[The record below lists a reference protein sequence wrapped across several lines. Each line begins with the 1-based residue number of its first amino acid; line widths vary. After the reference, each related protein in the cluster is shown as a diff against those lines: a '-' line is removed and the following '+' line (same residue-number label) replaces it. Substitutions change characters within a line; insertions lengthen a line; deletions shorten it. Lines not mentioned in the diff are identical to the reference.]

1 MSVIT
6 GSVADES
13 PEQRRQRL
21 AQLLRARAQQ
31 QPKRFP
37 LSFAQQR
44 LWFLDELEG
53 GSTFSYNIPVVLRLK
68 GRLEE
73 QVLERCFKEIIRRH
87 DSLRTTFEL
96 NRATGDTEQV
106 IHHSTPF
113 HLESMDLSDI
123 PEGQRLE
130 RARARANDESQSP
143 FNLSTGPLLRA
154 SLIRLAD
161 NDHVLLIT
169 IHHIVSDGWSVG
181 VIIKELKAHYEAF
194 ARGEKSS
201 LPELPIQYADFAHW
215 QRNRMQGE
223 VLERQLVYWRKQLG
237 GRLPVLELPTSGPRP
252 ARHTQN
258 GAVRVWELPRDIT
271 DGVKSLSQAEGVT
284 LFMTLIAAFKVLL
297 LRYTSQQDMLV
308 GTPIANRNRTEVEG
322 LIGLFIN
329 TLVLRTDMSG
339 DPSFRELLSR
349 VKEVALG
356 AYGNQDVPFE
366 KLVEELQP
374 ERDLSRT
381 PLFQVMF
388 VMQNNPMPELKL
400 GNVTMSPVIIEGATS
415 KFDLTLSIM
424 EEADGN
430 MSGWLEYNT
439 DLFDQ
444 PMVESMIGHYNTLLR
459 GIITNAD
466 ERVSRLPIL
475 TDPERKRLLVEFND
489 TASDYPLSNS
499 VHQLFEAEAKRA
511 PNAVAVIYEGQK
523 LTYAELNHKAD
534 QIACR
539 LQAVGV
545 GPESL
550 VGISME
556 RSVEMVLAIFGILKA
571 GGAYVP
577 LDPTYP
583 KDRLAFMAE
592 DAGVKLILTD
602 SRVLQQLDDIRVTTL
617 CLDKEWETTIPSDN
631 DSPTSGDDQQSAA
644 ASENIAYVIYTS
656 GSTGKPKGVMT
667 PHEAVTNMI
676 LWMQATYEMT
686 PADRLLQKTA
696 LSFDASAWEFFWP
709 LVTGATLVLA
719 RPYAEKDGDYM
730 VKTLQEQG
738 VTVLQL
744 VPSLLKLLVE
754 QEGFENC
761 RSLRHVFC
769 GGEALPAAVC
779 ERFFE
784 RLPQARLTNVY
795 GPTETTMHVTV
806 WECQKDTPERV
817 VPIGRPVGNT
827 QAYILDENM
836 QPVPIGVPGE
846 LCIGGVQV
854 ARGYL
859 NRPELTAERFI
870 ADPFN
875 KRQGRKLYRTG
886 DLTRFRPDGG
896 IEFLGRID
904 HQVKIRGYRIELG
917 EIESVL
923 RQHSAISDVIVMA
936 REDVPGDKRLIAYVL
951 GKPDHKLKSSELHN
965 HLLAKLPDYMVPSA
979 FVLLDKMPL
988 LSNGKVDRE
997 ALPTP
1002 EYSRQLLE
1010 EEYVAPRN
1018 EVEQS
1023 LVKIFAE
1030 VLGLDKI
1037 GVNDNFF
1044 LLGGH
1049 SLSAT
1054 QVITRLRETLHADV
1068 PLRRIFEEP
1077 TVSGLATAVEEFK
1090 TRPQDDGIEVISR
1103 DRDEEDEPLSA
1114 LLEQMTKE
1122 ELQALLMDV
1131 TGKKKQ

>member
-1 MSVIT
+1 VTTDSI
-6 GSVADES
+6 ANEN
-13 PEQRRQRL
+13 PEQRRERL
-21 AQLLRARAQQ
+21 AQLLRERARQR
-31 QPKRFP
+31 PNRFP

-53 GSTFSYNIPVVLRLK
+53 GRTIAYNIPVVLRLK
-68 GRLEE
+68 GHLEQ
-73 QVLERCFKEIIRRH
+73 QVLEQCFKEIIRRH
-87 DSLRTTFEL
+87 DSLRTTFEI
-96 NRATGDTEQV
+96 NRANGETVQV
-106 IHHSTPF
+106 IHHSAPF
-113 HLESMDLSDI
+113 RLETIDLSDT
-123 PEGQRLE
+123 PEEQRLE
-130 RARARANDESQSP
+130 RARAHANNESKSP
-143 FNLSTGPLLRA
+143 FNLSTGPLVRA
-154 SLIRLAD
+154 SLLRLGED
-161 NDHVLLIT
+161 DHVLLLT
-169 IHHIVSDGWSVG
+169 IHHIVADGWSVG
-181 VIIKELKAHYEAF
+181 VIIKELKALYEAF
-194 ARGEKSS
+194 ARGEKSP

-223 VLERQLVYWRKQLG
+223 VLEKQLVYWRKQLN
-237 GRLPVLELPTSGPRP
+237 GRLPVLELPTRGARP
-252 ARHTQN
+252 SRHTQN

-284 LFMTLIAAFKVLL
+284 LFMTLIAAYKVLL
-297 LRYTSQQDMLV
+297 LRYTGQRDMLV
-308 GTPIANRNRTEVEG
+308 GTPIANRNRREVEG

-329 TLVLRTDMSG
+329 TLVLRTDLSG
-339 DPSFRELLSR
+339 DPTFRELLGR

-356 AYGNQDVPFE
+356 AYANQDVPFE

-400 GNVTMSPVIIEGATS
+400 GGMTMSPLIIEGATS

-444 PMVESMIGHYNTLLR
+444 VQIESLIGHYNTLLR
-459 GIITNAD
+459 GIINNP
-466 ERVSRLPIL
+466 EEKLSRLPIL
-475 TDPERKRLLVEFND
+475 TDAERRRLLVEFND
-489 TASDYPLSNS
+489 TAADYEFGNC
-499 VHQLFEAEAKRA
+499 VHRLFEAQAERT
-511 PNAVAVIYEGQK
+511 PDAVAVIFEDQK
-523 LTYAELNHKAD
+523 LTYGELNRKAD
-534 QIACR
+534 QMARR
-539 LQAVGV
+539 LKAAGV
-545 GPESL
+545 GTESL
-550 VGISME
+550 VGVSLE
-556 RSVEMVLAIFGILKA
+556 RSIEMVLAIFGILKA

-577 LDPTYP
+577 LDPSYP

-592 DAGVKLILTD
+592 DAGVKLIPTASHL
-602 SRVLQQLDDIRVTTL
+602 LPQLEAIKATPL
-617 CLDKEWETTIPSDN
+617 CLDKEWDTAIPGDN
-631 DSPTSGDDQQSAA
+631 DSQTPVDDRLSTVVAK
-644 ASENIAYVIYTS
+644 NIAYVIYTS

-686 PADRLLQKTA
+686 PADRLLQKTS

-709 LVTGATLVLA
+709 LVTGATLVIA

-754 QEGFENC
+754 QEGFEKC
-761 RSLRHVFC
+761 SSLKYVFC
-769 GGEALPAAVC
+769 GGEALPAAVA
-779 ERFFE
+779 ERFLE
-784 RLPQARLTNVY
+784 RLPRARLTNVY
-795 GPTETTMHVTV
+795 GPTETTMHVTT
-806 WECQKDTPERV
+806 WECGKDTEERI

-827 QAYILDENM
+827 QAYILDANM

-870 ADPFN
+870 ADPFSN
-875 KRQGRKLYRTG
+875 QVGQKLYRTG
-886 DLTRFRPDGG
+886 DLASFRPDGS
-896 IEFLGRID
+896 IKFLGRID

-923 RQHSAISDVIVMA
+923 RQHEAISDVIVMA
-936 REDVPGDKRLIAYVL
+936 REDSPGDKRLIAYVQP
-951 GKPDHKLKSSELHN
+951 KPDQKPKSSELQN

-979 FVLLDKMPL
+979 FVLLDQMPL
-988 LSNGKVDRE
+988 LSNGKVNLE
-997 ALPTP
+997 ALPAP
-1002 EYSRQLLE
+1002 EYSRQVLE

-1018 EVEQS
+1018 EVEQA
-1023 LVKIFAE
+1023 LATIFAE
-1030 VLGLDKI
+1030 VLSLEKI

-1054 QVITRLRETLHADV
+1054 QVITRLRETMQIDV
-1068 PLRRIFEEP
+1068 PLRQIFESP
-1077 TVSGLATAVEEFK
+1077 TVSGLAKVVEEFK
-1090 TRPQDDGIEVISR
+1090 TQSQEEEIEVISR
-1103 DRDEEDEPLSA
+1103 ESDEEDEPLSA

>member
-1 MSVIT
+1 MSMIT
-6 GSVADES
+6 DSI
-13 PEQRRQRL
+13 PEERPEERRERL
-21 AQLLRARAQQ
+21 AELLRARAQQ
-31 QPKRFP
+31 RPRSFP

-53 GSTFSYNIPVVLRLK
+53 GNTFSYNIPIALRLK
-68 GRLEE
+68 GQLDQQLLE
-73 QVLERCFKEIIRRH
+73 QSFKEIIKRH
-87 DSLRTTFEL
+87 DSLRTTFEI
-96 NRATGDTEQV
+96 NRASGETEQV
-106 IHHSTPF
+106 IHHSSQF
-113 HLESMDLSDI
+113 RLESIDLTDI
-123 PEGQRLE
+123 PEDQRLD
-130 RARARANDESQSP
+130 RARLWAKEESSRP
-143 FNLSTGPLLRA
+143 FNLSTGPLLRV
-154 SLIRLAD
+154 SLIRLGD
-161 NDHVLLIT
+161 TDHLLLLT
-169 IHHIVSDGWSVG
+169 MHHIISDGWSVG
-181 VIIKELKAHYEAF
+181 VIVKELKAHYEAF
-194 ARGEKSS
+194 TRGEKSP
-201 LPELPIQYADFAHW
+201 LPELPIQYADFARW

-223 VLERQLVYWRKQLG
+223 VLEKQLAYWKKQLA
-237 GRLPVLELPTSGPRP
+237 GRLPVLELPTSRPRP

-271 DGVKSLSQAEGVT
+271 DGVKSLTQTEGVT
-284 LFMTLIAAFKVLL
+284 LFMTLLAAFKVLL
-297 LRYTSQQDMLV
+297 LRYTGQQDMLV

-339 DPSFRELLSR
+339 DPSFRELLGR
-349 VKEVALG
+349 VKEVAFG

-366 KLVEELQP
+366 KLVEQLQP

-388 VMQNNPMPELKL
+388 VMQNNPMPGLKL
-400 GNVTMSPVIIEGATS
+400 GNVTMSPMIIEGETS

-439 DLFDQ
+439 DLFDR
-444 PMVESMIGHYNTLLR
+444 PMIGSLIEHYNTLLR
-459 GIITNAD
+459 GIIANPD
-466 ERVSRLPIL
+466 EKISCLPIL
-475 TDPERKRLLVEFND
+475 PAAERQRLLVEFND
-489 TASDYPLSNS
+489 TAAKYPLDKC
-499 VHQLFEAEAKRA
+499 VHQLFEAEVERA
-511 PNAVAVIYEGQK
+511 PDALAVIFEGEK
-523 LTYAELNHKAD
+523 LTYGELNNKANR
-534 QIACR
+534 IARR
-539 LQAVGV
+539 LQALGV

-556 RSVEMVLAIFGILKA
+556 RSLEMAVAIFGIFKA

-577 LDPTYP
+577 LDPAYP
-583 KDRLAFMAE
+583 KDRLAFMAA
-592 DAGVKLILTD
+592 DAGLKVVLTHSRILQE
-602 SRVLQQLDDIRVTTL
+602 LPDIKVTTL
-617 CLDKEWETTIPSDN
+617 CVDKELETSGES
-631 DSPTSGDDQQSAA
+631 DSPVSGDRQQV
-644 ASENIAYVIYTS
+644 ENIAYVIYTS

-696 LSFDASAWEFFWP
+696 LSFDPSVWEFFWP
-709 LVTGATLVLA
+709 LVTGATLVMA

-730 VKTLQEQG
+730 VKTLQEQK

-761 RSLRHVFC
+761 RDLRYVFC

-779 ERFFE
+779 ERFLE
-784 RLPQARLTNVY
+784 RLPHARLTNVY
-795 GPTETTMHVTV
+795 GPTETTMHVTT
-806 WECQKDTPERV
+806 WECRKDTLERI

-827 QAYILDENM
+827 QAYVLDQRM

-870 ADPFN
+870 ADPFS
-875 KRQGRKLYRTG
+875 KQQGRKLYRTG

-904 HQVKIRGYRIELG
+904 HQVKIRGYRVELG

-923 RQHSAISDVIVMA
+923 REHSTVADVIVMA
-936 REDVPGDKRLIAYVL
+936 REDVPGDKRLIAYVQR
-951 GKPDHKLKSSELHN
+951 KPDQPLKSSDLHK
-965 HLLAKLPDYMVPSA
+965 HLVAKLPDYMVPSA

-997 ALPTP
+997 ALPAP
-1002 EYSRQLLE
+1002 EYSRQALE

-1018 EVEQS
+1018 EVEEA
-1023 LVKIFAE
+1023 LAKIFAE
-1030 VLGLDKI
+1030 VLGVEKI
-1037 GVNDNFF
+1037 GINDNFF

-1049 SLSAT
+1049 SLLAT
-1054 QVITRLRETLHADV
+1054 QVLTRLRETLQSDV

-1077 TVSGLATAVEEFK
+1077 TVAGMATAVEEFK
-1090 TRPQDDGIEVISR
+1090 TQAQDDVIEVISR
-1103 DRDEEDEPLSA
+1103 DDKEDEPLAA

>member
-1 MSVIT
+1 MTTDSI
-6 GSVADES
+6 ANEN
-13 PEQRRQRL
+13 PEQRRERL
-21 AQLLRARAQQ
+21 AQLLRERARQR
-31 QPKRFP
+31 PNRFP

-53 GSTFSYNIPVVLRLK
+53 GRTIAYNIPVVLRLK
-68 GRLEE
+68 GHLEQ
-73 QVLERCFKEIIRRH
+73 QVLEQCFKEIIRRH
-87 DSLRTTFEL
+87 DSLRTTFEI
-96 NRATGDTEQV
+96 NRANGETVQV
-106 IHHSTPF
+106 IHHSAPF
-113 HLESMDLSDI
+113 RLETIDLSDT
-123 PEGQRLE
+123 PEEQRLE
-130 RARARANDESQSP
+130 RARALANDESKSP
-143 FNLSTGPLLRA
+143 FNLSTGPLVRA
-154 SLIRLAD
+154 SLLRLGED
-161 NDHVLLIT
+161 DHILLLT
-169 IHHIVSDGWSVG
+169 IHHIVADGWSVG
-181 VIIKELKAHYEAF
+181 VIIKELKALYEAF
-194 ARGEKSS
+194 ARGEKSP

-223 VLERQLVYWRKQLG
+223 VLEKQLVYWRKQLN
-237 GRLPVLELPTSGPRP
+237 GRLPVLELPTRGARP
-252 ARHTQN
+252 SRHTQN

-284 LFMTLIAAFKVLL
+284 LFMTLIAAYKVLL
-297 LRYTSQQDMLV
+297 LRYTGQRDMLV
-308 GTPIANRNRTEVEG
+308 GTPIANRNRREVEG

-329 TLVLRTDMSG
+329 TLVLRTDLSG
-339 DPSFRELLSR
+339 DPTFRELLGR

-356 AYGNQDVPFE
+356 AYANQDVPFE

-400 GNVTMSPVIIEGATS
+400 GSMTMSPLIIEGATS

-444 PMVESMIGHYNTLLR
+444 VQIESLIGHYNTLLR
-459 GIITNAD
+459 GIINNP
-466 ERVSRLPIL
+466 EEKLSRLPIL
-475 TDPERKRLLVEFND
+475 TDAERRRLLVEFND
-489 TASDYPLSNS
+489 TASDYQFSNC
-499 VHQLFEAEAKRA
+499 VHRLFEAQAERT
-511 PNAVAVIYEGQK
+511 PDAVAVIFEDQK
-523 LTYAELNHKAD
+523 LTYGELNRKAD
-534 QIACR
+534 QMARR
-539 LQAVGV
+539 LKAAGV
-545 GPESL
+545 GTESL
-550 VGISME
+550 VGVSME
-556 RSVEMVLAIFGILKA
+556 RSIEMVLAIFGILKA

-577 LDPTYP
+577 LDPSYP

-592 DAGVKLILTD
+592 DAGVKLIPTASHL
-602 SRVLQQLDDIRVTTL
+602 LPQLEAIKATPL
-617 CLDKEWETTIPSDN
+617 CLDKEWDIAIPGDN
-631 DSPTSGDDQQSAA
+631 DSQTPIDDRLSTVVAK
-644 ASENIAYVIYTS
+644 NIAYVIYTS

-686 PADRLLQKTA
+686 PADRLLQKTS

-709 LVTGATLVLA
+709 LVTGATLVIA

-754 QEGFENC
+754 QEGFEKC
-761 RSLRHVFC
+761 SSLKYVFC
-769 GGEALPAAVC
+769 GGEALPAAVA
-779 ERFFE
+779 ERFLE
-784 RLPQARLTNVY
+784 RLPRARLTNVY
-795 GPTETTMHVTV
+795 GPTETTMHVTT
-806 WECQKDTPERV
+806 WECGKDTEERI

-827 QAYILDENM
+827 QAYILDANM

-870 ADPFN
+870 ADPFSN
-875 KRQGRKLYRTG
+875 QVGQKLYRTG
-886 DLTRFRPDGG
+886 DLASFRPDGS
-896 IEFLGRID
+896 IKFLGRID

-923 RQHSAISDVIVMA
+923 RQHEAISDVIVMA
-936 REDVPGDKRLIAYVL
+936 REDAPGDKRLIAYVQP
-951 GKPDHKLKSSELHN
+951 KPDQKPKSSELQN

-979 FVLLDKMPL
+979 FVMLDQMPL
-988 LSNGKVDRE
+988 LSNGKVNLE
-997 ALPTP
+997 ALPAP
-1002 EYSRQLLE
+1002 EYSRQVLE

-1018 EVEQS
+1018 EVEQA
-1023 LVKIFAE
+1023 LATIFAE
-1030 VLGLDKI
+1030 VLSLEKI

-1054 QVITRLRETLHADV
+1054 QVITRLRETMQIDV
-1068 PLRRIFEEP
+1068 PLRQIFESP
-1077 TVSGLATAVEEFK
+1077 TVSGLAKVVEEFK
-1090 TRPQDDGIEVISR
+1090 TQSQEEEIEVISR
-1103 DRDEEDEPLSA
+1103 ESDEEDEPLSA

>member
-1 MSVIT
+1 VVTDSIT
-6 GSVADES
+6 DES

-31 QPKRFP
+31 RPKRYP

-53 GSTFSYNIPVVLRLK
+53 GSTISYNIPVVLRLK
-68 GRLEE
+68 GRLEQ
-73 QVLERCFKEIIRRH
+73 QVLERCFKEIIARH
-87 DSLRTTFEL
+87 DSLRTTFEI
-96 NRATGDTEQV
+96 NRATGETEQV
-106 IHHSTPF
+106 IHHSIPF
-113 HLESMDLSDI
+113 HLGSIDLTDI
-123 PEGQRLE
+123 PEGERLE
-130 RARARANDESQSP
+130 RACSRANDESQNS

-154 SLIRLAD
+154 SLLKLAD
-161 NDHVLLIT
+161 DDHVLLLT

-181 VIIKELKAHYEAF
+181 VIITELKAHYEAF
-194 ARGEKSS
+194 ARGEESP

-223 VLERQLVYWRKQLG
+223 VLERQLAYWRKQLG
-237 GRLPVLELPTSGPRP
+237 GRLPVLELPTRGPRP
-252 ARHTQN
+252 SRHTQN
-258 GAVRVWELPRDIT
+258 GAVIVWELPRDIT
-271 DGVKSLSQAEGVT
+271 DGVKTLSYAEGVT
-284 LFMTLIAAFKVLL
+284 LYMVLMAAFKVLL
-297 LRYTSQQDMLV
+297 LRYTGQQDMLV
-308 GTPIANRNRTEVEG
+308 GTPIANRNRREVEG

-339 DPSFRELLSR
+339 DPGFRELLAR

-356 AYGNQDVPFE
+356 AYANQDVPFE

-400 GNVTMSPVIIEGATS
+400 GSVTMTPMIIEGATS

-444 PMVESMIGHYNTLLR
+444 PLIEAMIGHYNTLLR
-459 GIITNAD
+459 GIINDAD

-475 TDPERKRLLVEFND
+475 TDAERKRLLVEFND
-489 TASDYPLSNS
+489 TAADYQSSNC
-499 VHQLFEAEAKRA
+499 VHRLFEEVAERT
-511 PNAVAVIYEGQK
+511 PDAVAIIYEGQK
-523 LTYAELNHKAD
+523 LTYDELNQRAD
-534 QIACR
+534 QIARR
-539 LQAVGV
+539 LKAVGV

-550 VGISME
+550 VGVSME

-571 GGAYVP
+571 GGAYLP

-592 DAGVKLILTD
+592 DAGVKMILTT
-602 SRVLQQLDDIRVTTL
+602 SHLLKHLDDIGVTTL
-617 CLDKEWETTIPSDN
+617 CLDKDWETTIPGDN
-631 DSPTSGDDQQSAA
+631 GSPTSSDERWSAA
-644 ASENIAYVIYTS
+644 AENIAYVIYTS

-667 PHEAVTNMI
+667 PHEAITNMI

-744 VPSLLKLLVE
+744 VPSLLRLLVE
-754 QEGFENC
+754 QEGFEKC

-806 WECQKDTPERV
+806 WECRKDIQQHV

-827 QAYILDENM
+827 QAYIVDENM

-870 ADPFN
+870 SDPFS
-875 KRQGRKLYRTG
+875 KRRGQKLYRTG
-886 DLTRFRPDGG
+886 DLACFRPDGG

-904 HQVKIRGYRIELG
+904 HQIKIRGYRIELG

-951 GKPDHKLKSSELHN
+951 AKPDQKLKTSELHN

-988 LSNGKVDRE
+988 LSNGKVNRE

-1002 EYSRQLLE
+1002 EYSRQVLE

-1018 EVEQS
+1018 EVEQA
-1023 LVKIFAE
+1023 LAKIFAE
-1030 VLGLDKI
+1030 VLSLEKV

-1054 QVITRLRETLHADV
+1054 QVITRLRERLQTDV

-1090 TRPQDDGIEVISR
+1090 TRPQDDAIEVISR
-1103 DRDEEDEPLSA
+1103 EGDEEDEPLSA

-1131 TGKKKQ
+1131 TAKKKQ

>member
-1 MSVIT
+1 VVTDSIT
-6 GSVADES
+6 DEN
-13 PEQRRQRL
+13 PEQRRERL
-21 AQLLRARAQQ
+21 AQLLRERARQR
-31 QPKRFP
+31 PNRFP

-53 GSTFSYNIPVVLRLK
+53 GRTIAYNIPVVLRLK
-68 GRLEE
+68 GRLEQ
-73 QVLERCFKEIIRRH
+73 QVLEQCFKEIIRRH
-87 DSLRTTFEL
+87 DSLRTTFEI
-96 NRATGDTEQV
+96 NRANSETVQV
-106 IHHSTPF
+106 IHHSAPF
-113 HLESMDLSDI
+113 RIETRDLGDI
-123 PEGQRLE
+123 PEEGRLE
-130 RARARANDESQSP
+130 RARALANDESKSS
-143 FNLSTGPLLRA
+143 FNLSTGPLVRA
-154 SLIRLAD
+154 SLLRLGED
-161 NDHVLLIT
+161 DHILLLT
-169 IHHIVSDGWSVG
+169 IHHIVADGWSVG
-181 VIIKELKAHYEAF
+181 VIIKELKVLYEAF
-194 ARGEKSS
+194 ARGEKSP

-223 VLERQLVYWRKQLG
+223 VLEKQLVYWRKQLG
-237 GRLPVLELPTSGPRP
+237 GRLPVLELPTRGARP
-252 ARHTQN
+252 SRHTQN

-284 LFMTLIAAFKVLL
+284 LFMSLIAAYKVLL
-297 LRYTSQQDMLV
+297 LRYTGQQDMLV
-308 GTPIANRNRTEVEG
+308 GTPIANRNRREVEG

-329 TLVLRTDMSG
+329 TLVLRTDLSG
-339 DPSFRELLSR
+339 DPSFRELLGR

-356 AYGNQDVPFE
+356 AYANQDVPFE

-400 GNVTMSPVIIEGATS
+400 GGMTMSPLIIEGATS

-444 PMVESMIGHYNTLLR
+444 PFIESLIGHYNTLLR
-459 GIITNAD
+459 GIIAD
-466 ERVSRLPIL
+466 PEERISRLPIL
-475 TDPERKRLLVEFND
+475 TDAERERLLVEFNN
-489 TASDYPLSNS
+489 TAADYDFNHC
-499 VHQLFEAEAKRA
+499 VHRLFEAEAARTPDA
-511 PNAVAVIYEGQK
+511 LAVIFEDQT
-523 LTYAELNHKAD
+523 LTYGELNQKAD
-534 QIACR
+534 RVARR
-539 LQAVGV
+539 LRAAGV
-545 GPESL
+545 RTESL
-550 VGISME
+550 VGVSLE

-577 LDPTYP
+577 LDPTLP
-583 KDRLAFMAE
+583 KDRLTFMAE
-592 DAGVKLILTD
+592 DSSVKLILTT
-602 SRVLQQLDDIRVTTL
+602 SQLLKQLEDISAPTL
-617 CLDKEWETTIPSDN
+617 CMDQEWETTIPGDN
-631 DSPTSGDDQQSAA
+631 DSPT
-644 ASENIAYVIYTS
+644 ASDEHWGAESKNIAYVIYTS

-686 PADRLLQKTA
+686 PADRLLQKTS

-709 LVTGATLVLA
+709 LVTGATLVVA

-730 VKTLQEQG
+730 VRTLQEHG

-754 QEGFENC
+754 QEGFEKC
-761 RSLRHVFC
+761 LSLRHVFC
-769 GGEALPAAVC
+769 GGEALPAAVSK
-779 ERFFE
+779 RFLE
-784 RLPQARLTNVY
+784 RLPHARLTNVY

-806 WECQKDTPERV
+806 QECDKDIQESI
-817 VPIGRPVGNT
+817 VPIGRPIGNT
-827 QAYILDENM
+827 QAYILDANM
-836 QPVPIGVPGE
+836 HPVPIGVPGE
-846 LCIGGVQV
+846 LCIGGAQV

-859 NRPELTAERFI
+859 NRPELSAERFI
-870 ADPFN
+870 ADPFGN
-875 KRQGRKLYRTG
+875 HKGQKLYRTG
-886 DLTRFRPDGG
+886 DLARFRADGS

-923 RQHSAISDVIVMA
+923 RQHEAIADVIVMA
-936 REDVPGDKRLIAYVL
+936 REDVPGDKRLIAYIQARPER
-951 GKPDHKLKSSELHN
+951 KPKSSELHN
-965 HLLAKLPDYMVPSA
+965 HLLAKLPDYMIPSA
-979 FVLLDKMPL
+979 FVLLEQMPL
-988 LSNGKVDRE
+988 LSNGKVDLK
-997 ALPTP
+997 ALPAP
-1002 EYSRQLLE
+1002 EYSRQVLE

-1023 LVKIFAE
+1023 LAKIFAE
-1030 VLGLDKI
+1030 VLGLEKI

-1054 QVITRLRETLHADV
+1054 QVITRLRETLQVDV
-1068 PLRRIFEEP
+1068 PLRQIFEAP
-1077 TVSGLATAVEEFK
+1077 TVSGLAKAVEEFK
-1090 TRPQDDGIEVISR
+1090 TQPQEDEIEVISR
-1103 DRDEEDEPLSA
+1103 ESEEEDEPLSA

>member
-1 MSVIT
+1 MIT
-6 GSVADES
+6 DAVPDES
-13 PEQRRQRL
+13 PEKRRERL
-21 AQLLRARAQQ
+21 AQLLRERAQQ
-31 QPKRFP
+31 RPKRFP

-53 GSTFSYNIPVVLRLK
+53 GNTFSYNIPIVLRLK
-68 GRLEE
+68 GQLEQ
-73 QVLERCFKEIIRRH
+73 QVVERCFKEIIRRH
-87 DSLRTTFEL
+87 DSLRTTFEI
-96 NRATGDTEQV
+96 NEETGVSEQV
-106 IHHSTPF
+106 IHHSTQF
-113 HLESMDLSDI
+113 HLESIDLNDV
-123 PEGQRLE
+123 PEEQRLD
-130 RARARANDESQSP
+130 RARAWANDQSQRP
-143 FNLSTGPLLRA
+143 FNLSTGPLLRV
-154 SLIRLAD
+154 SLIRLTD
-161 NDHVLLIT
+161 NDHLLLLIM
-169 IHHIVSDGWSVG
+169 HHIISDGWSVG
-181 VIIKELKAHYEAF
+181 VIVNELKANYEAF
-194 ARGEKSS
+194 VRGEKSP

-215 QRNRMQGE
+215 QRNRMQGD
-223 VLERQLVYWRKQLG
+223 VLEKQLAYWRKQLG
-237 GRLPVLELPTSGPRP
+237 GRLPVLELPTSRPRP
-252 ARHTQN
+252 SRHTQN

-271 DGVKSLSQAEGVT
+271 DGVKSLSHAEGAT
-284 LFMTLIAAFKVLL
+284 LFMTLMAAFKVLL
-297 LRYTSQQDMLV
+297 LRYTGQQDMLV
-308 GTPIANRNRTEVEG
+308 GTPIANRNRREVEG
-322 LIGLFIN
+322 LVGLFIN

-339 DPSFRELLSR
+339 DPSFRDLLGR

-381 PLFQVMF
+381 PMFQVMF

-400 GNVTMSPVIIEGATS
+400 GDVTMSPLIIEGATS

-430 MSGWLEYNT
+430 LSGWLEYNT
-439 DLFDQ
+439 DLFDK
-444 PMVESMIGHYNTLLR
+444 PMIESLIGHYNTLMR
-459 GIITNAD
+459 GIIADAD
-466 ERVSRLPIL
+466 ERISRLPIL
-475 TDPERKRLLVEFND
+475 TDTERKRLLVEFND
-489 TASDYPLSNS
+489 TASEYSLSNC
-499 VHQLFEAEAKRA
+499 VHQLFEAQAERA
-511 PNAVAVIYEGQK
+511 PNATAVIYEDQK
-523 LTYAELNHKAD
+523 LTYGELNQKAD
-534 QIACR
+534 QIARR
-539 LQAVGV
+539 LKAMGV

-550 VGISME
+550 VGVSME

-583 KDRLAFMAE
+583 KDRLAFMAA
-592 DAGVKLILTD
+592 DAGVKAILTD
-602 SRVLQQLDDIRVTTL
+602 SSVLQQLDTINVTTL
-617 CLDKEWETTIPSDN
+617 CLDKELETFIAGDN
-631 DSPTSGDDQQSAA
+631 DSLTSGDDQQSAVA
-644 ASENIAYVIYTS
+644 VENIAYVIYTS

-696 LSFDASAWEFFWP
+696 LTFDASAWEFFWP
-709 LVTGATLVLA
+709 LVTGATLVVA

-744 VPSLLKLLVE
+744 VPSLLKMLVE

-784 RLPQARLTNVY
+784 RLPQAQLTNVY

-806 WECQKDTPERV
+806 WECRKDTLEHV

-870 ADPFN
+870 SDPFSQQ
-875 KRQGRKLYRTG
+875 QGRKLYRTG

-896 IEFLGRID
+896 IEFRGRID

-917 EIESVL
+917 EIESAL
-923 RQHSAISDVIVMA
+923 RQHSAISDVLVIA
-936 REDVPGDKRLIAYVL
+936 REDVPGDKRLVAYVL
-951 GKPDHKLKSSELHN
+951 MKPDQELKGSELHK
-965 HLLAKLPDYMVPSA
+965 HLLVTLPDYMVPSA

-1002 EYSRQLLE
+1002 EYSRKLLE

-1018 EVEQS
+1018 EVEES
-1023 LVKIFAE
+1023 LAKIFAE
-1030 VLGLDKI
+1030 VLGIPKV

-1054 QVITRLRETLHADV
+1054 QVTTRMREILQADV
-1068 PLRRIFEEP
+1068 PLRRIFEKP

-1090 TRPQDDGIEVISR
+1090 TQPQDDDIIESIPR
-1103 DRDEEDEPLSA
+1103 DNDEQDESLSA

-1131 TGKKKQ
+1131 TGKKKR

>member
-1 MSVIT
+1 MSTIT
-6 GSVADES
+6 DKVANEG
-13 PEQRRQRL
+13 PENKRERL

-37 LSFAQQR
+37 LSFAQRR

-53 GSTFSYNIPVVLRLK
+53 GSTISYNIPVVLGLRGQLD
-68 GRLEE
+68 R
-73 QVLERCFKEIIRRH
+73 QVMERCFNEIIRRH
-87 DSLRTTFEL
+87 ESLRTTFET
-96 NRATGDTEQV
+96 NRATGDSEQV
-106 IHHSTPF
+106 IHHSTSF
-113 HLESMDLSDI
+113 RFESIDLSDT
-123 PEGQRLE
+123 PEGRRLE
-130 RARARANDESQSP
+130 RARFLANDEAQRP
-143 FNLSTGPLLRA
+143 FNLRTGPLLRA
-154 SLIRLAD
+154 SLLRFAD
-161 NDHVLLIT
+161 NDHVLLLT

-181 VIIKELKAHYEAF
+181 VIIKELKALYEAF
-194 ARGEKSS
+194 TRGEKSH

-223 VLERQLVYWRKQLG
+223 VLERQLGYWRTQLAG
-237 GRLPVLELPTSGPRP
+237 QLPVLELPTSRPRP

-258 GAVRVWELPRDIT
+258 GAVQVWELPREIT

-284 LFMTLIAAFKVLL
+284 LFMTLLAAFKVLL
-297 LRYTSQQDMLV
+297 LRYTGQQDILV

-329 TLVLRTDMSG
+329 TLVLRTDLSG
-339 DPSFRELLSR
+339 DPSFRELLAR
-349 VKEVALG
+349 VRELALEG
-356 AYGNQDVPFE
+356 YANQDVPFE

-388 VMQNNPMPELKL
+388 VMQNNPMPELKM
-400 GNVTMSPVIIEGATS
+400 GSVSMSPLIIEGATS
-415 KFDLTLSIM
+415 KFDITLSIM
-424 EEADGN
+424 EEADAN

-444 PMVESMIGHYNTLLR
+444 PMIESMIGHYNTLLR
-459 GIITNAD
+459 SIITDAD
-466 ERVSRLPIL
+466 QRVSRLPML
-475 TDPERKRLLVEFND
+475 TDAERKRLLVEFND
-489 TASDYPLSNS
+489 TACDYPLNKC
-499 VHQLFEAEAKRA
+499 VHHLFEAQAERT
-511 PNAVAVIYEGQK
+511 PDAVAVIYEGQN
-523 LTYAELNHKAD
+523 LTYGELNRKASR
-534 QIACR
+534 IAR
-539 LQAVGV
+539 HLQALGV

-556 RSVEMVLAIFGILKA
+556 RSIEMVLAIFGILKA

-592 DAGVKLILTD
+592 DSGVKMILTQ
-602 SRVLQQLDDIRVTTL
+602 SHLVQQLPEMSVTTL
-617 CLDKEWETTIPSDN
+617 CLDREWEPIVAIDN
-631 DSPTSGDDQQSAA
+631 DSPSPGDLQRGAVVA
-644 ASENIAYVIYTS
+644 ENVAYVIYTS

-667 PHEAVTNMI
+667 SHDAVANMI
-676 LWMQATYEMT
+676 LWMQAAYEMT

-696 LSFDASAWEFFWP
+696 FSFDASAWEFFWP
-709 LVTGATLVLA
+709 LITGATLVVA

-730 VKTLQEQG
+730 VKTLQEHG

-744 VPSLLKLLVE
+744 VPSLLRMLVE
-754 QEGFENC
+754 QEGFEKC

-769 GGEALPAAVC
+769 GGEALPGAVC
-779 ERFFE
+779 DRFFE
-784 RLPQARLTNVY
+784 RLPNARLTNVY

-806 WECQKDTPERV
+806 WECRQGGEERI

-836 QPVPIGVPGE
+836 QPVPTGLPGE

-870 ADPFN
+870 ADPFSN
-875 KRQGRKLYRTG
+875 QEGRKLYRTG

-904 HQVKIRGYRIELG
+904 HQVKVRGYRIELG

-923 RQHSAISDVIVMA
+923 RQHNSISDAIVMA
-936 REDVPGDKRLIAYVL
+936 REDVPGDKRLVGYVV
-951 GKPDHKLKSSELHN
+951 GKSDQKLKISELHN
-965 HLLAKLPDYMVPSA
+965 HLLAKLPDYMAPSA
-979 FVLLDKMPL
+979 FVVLDRMPL
-988 LSNGKVDRE
+988 LSNGKVDRN
-997 ALPTP
+997 ALPAP
-1002 EYSRQLLE
+1002 EYSRQVLA
-1010 EEYVAPRN
+1010 EEYVAPRD

-1023 LVKIFAE
+1023 LALIFAE
-1030 VLGLDKI
+1030 VLGLDTI
-1037 GVNDNFF
+1037 GVHDNFF

-1054 QVITRLRETLHADV
+1054 QVIIRLREKLHADV

-1077 TVSGLATAVEEFK
+1077 TVSGLAAAVEEFK
-1090 TRPQDDGIEVISR
+1090 TRPQDDRIEVISR
-1103 DRDEEDEPLSA
+1103 DSDEDAEPLSA
-1114 LLEQMTKE
+1114 MLEQMTKE

-1131 TGKKKQ
+1131 TGKKKG

>member
-1 MSVIT
+1 MSMIT
-6 GSVADES
+6 DSVPNES
-13 PEQRRQRL
+13 PEKKRERL
-21 AQLLRARAQQ
+21 AQLLRERAQQ
-31 QPKRFP
+31 LPKRFP

-53 GSTFSYNIPVVLRLK
+53 GNTFSYNIPVVLRLK
-68 GRLEE
+68 GELDQQIME
-73 QVLERCFKEIIRRH
+73 QCFKEIIRRH
-87 DSLRTTFEL
+87 DSLRTTFEI
-96 NRATGDTEQV
+96 NRTTGESEQV
-106 IHHSTPF
+106 IHPSAQF
-113 HLESMDLSDI
+113 HLESIDLSDI
-123 PEGQRLE
+123 PEEQRLD
-130 RARARANDESQSP
+130 RARSWANDESQRP
-143 FNLSTGPLLRA
+143 FNLSTGPLLRVT
-154 SLIRLAD
+154 LIRLAD
-161 NDHVLLIT
+161 NDHLLMLT
-169 IHHIVSDGWSVG
+169 MHHIVSDGWSVG
-181 VIIKELKAHYEAF
+181 VVVKELKAHYEAF
-194 ARGEKSS
+194 TRGEKST

-215 QRNRMQGE
+215 QRNRMQGD
-223 VLERQLVYWRKQLG
+223 VLEKQLAYWRKQLG
-237 GRLPVLELPTSGPRP
+237 CRLPVLELPTSWPRP
-252 ARHTQN
+252 SRHTQN

-271 DGVKSLSQAEGVT
+271 DGVKNLGHAEGVT

-297 LRYTSQQDMLV
+297 LRYTGQQDMLV

-339 DPSFRELLSR
+339 DPSFRELLGR

-430 MSGWLEYNT
+430 LSGWLEYNT
-439 DLFDQ
+439 DLFDR
-444 PMVESMIGHYNTLLR
+444 PMIESLIGHYNTLLR
-459 GIITNAD
+459 GIIAD
-466 ERVSRLPIL
+466 PDEKISRLPIL
-475 TDPERKRLLVEFND
+475 TDAERKRLLVEFND
-489 TASDYPLSNS
+489 TAAEYPLTNC
-499 VHQLFEAEAKRA
+499 VHQLFEAQAQRA
-511 PNAVAVIYEGQK
+511 PNAVAIIFEGQK
-523 LTYAELNHKAD
+523 LTYGELHQKAD
-534 QIACR
+534 QIARR
-539 LQAVGV
+539 LKALGV

-592 DAGVKLILTD
+592 DAGVKLILTY
-602 SRVLQQLDDIRVTTL
+602 SSLLQQLEGISVTTL
-617 CLDKEWETTIPSDN
+617 CLNKELET
-631 DSPTSGDDQQSAA
+631 PTSGDNDSLDDQRSA
-644 ASENIAYVIYTS
+644 SVENIAYVIYTS

-667 PHEAVTNMI
+667 PHDAVTNMI
-676 LWMQATYEMT
+676 LWMQAAYEMT

-696 LSFDASAWEFFWP
+696 LTFDASAWEFFWP
-709 LVTGATLVLA
+709 LITGATLVVA

-784 RLPQARLTNVY
+784 RLPHAQLTNVY
-795 GPTETTMHVTV
+795 GPTETTMHVTT
-806 WECQKDTPERV
+806 WECRKDTLERL

-827 QAYILDENM
+827 QAYILDQNM

-870 ADPFN
+870 SDPFS
-875 KRQGRKLYRTG
+875 KQRGRKLYRTG
-886 DLTRFRPDGG
+886 DLTRFRPDAG

-917 EIESVL
+917 EIESAL

-936 REDVPGDKRLIAYVL
+936 REDVPGDKRLIAYVVM
-951 GKPDHKLKSSELHN
+951 KPDQKMKTSELQK
-965 HLLAKLPDYMVPSA
+965 HLLATLPDYMVPSA

-1002 EYSRQLLE
+1002 EYSRKQLE

-1023 LVKIFAE
+1023 LAKIFAE
-1030 VLGLDKI
+1030 VLGIEKI
-1037 GVNDNFF
+1037 GINDNFF

-1054 QVITRLRETLHADV
+1054 QVITRLRETLQADV
-1068 PLRRIFEEP
+1068 PLRRLFEDP
-1077 TVSGLATAVEEFK
+1077 TVAGLSTAVEEFQNQ
-1090 TRPQDDGIEVISR
+1090 PQDDAIEVISR
-1103 DRDEEDEPLSA
+1103 DSDEEDEPLSA
-1114 LLEQMTKE
+1114 LLDQMTKE

-1131 TGKKKQ
+1131 TGKKKR